1 MIVFRLPSNVF
12 VAVKNTKPFV
22 PSGYSDL
29 PEFTCHLNQK
39 KCKEVNV
46 YRVYTSST
54 NRNKAMG
61 IENAPWNWIKAQT
74 KHCHG
79 YSKPILKCYSS
90 NGTLDY
96 IFSSNHCKNIRTLF
110 DYQRHGLFQCLLRA
124 RRILLGR
131 SKSLRFVHISIQA
144 KQTFLKK
151 IIRLFI
157 VINILIYPNSQCDEF
172 SGL

>member
-1 MIVFRLPSNVF
+1 MAILSPFQNVI
-12 VAVKNTKPFV
+12 
-22 PSGYSDL
+22 
-29 PEFTCHLNQK
+29 Q
-39 KCKEVNV
+39 
-46 YRVYTSST
+46 
-54 NRNKAMG
+54 
-61 IENAPWNWIKAQT
+61 
-74 KHCHG
+74 
-79 YSKPILKCYSS
+79 S

-96 IFSSNHCKNIRTLF
+96 IFSSNRCKNIRTLF

-144 KQTFLKK
+144 KQTFFKK